1 MLKDHVLG
9 AISAAVLGLVEAT
22 YIYIVTQGGNLAI
35 SFSGLSITVEFKLL
49 VYPMMAQP
57 LLGTVKQV
65 YDMINK
71 SSAQPITMIEA
82 VG

>member
-1 MLKDHVLG
+1 VVG
-9 AISAAVLGLVEAT
+9 AISAAGLGLVEAV
-22 YIYIVTQGGNLAI
+22 YIYAITQGGTLTI
-35 SFSGLSITVEFKLL
+35 SFSGYSITAEFKLL
-49 VYPMMAQP
+49 VYLMMTSP